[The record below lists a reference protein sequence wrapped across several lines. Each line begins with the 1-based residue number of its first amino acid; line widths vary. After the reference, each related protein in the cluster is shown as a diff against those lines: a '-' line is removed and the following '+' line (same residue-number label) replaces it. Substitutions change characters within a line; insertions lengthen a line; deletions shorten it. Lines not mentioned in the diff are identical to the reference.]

1 MTLFIFTFKFNTKK
15 KMTLDKRFT
24 DAQIDTICQQGVNAS
39 CACPSHLSNE
49 IKNIRSL
56 FHYQNECL
64 IEDKTVL
71 KAKSHKMLKEA
82 TQIAHAVLEL
92 CLKDIL
98 INEEW
103 DMETLT
109 MPTHLREKLELPPP
123 ELVIKSSQFQ

>member
-1 MTLFIFTFKFNTKK
+1 
-15 KMTLDKRFT
+15 MTLDKRFT

-109 MPTHLREKLELPPP
+109 MPTHLREKLELTP
-123 ELVIKSSQFQ
+123 